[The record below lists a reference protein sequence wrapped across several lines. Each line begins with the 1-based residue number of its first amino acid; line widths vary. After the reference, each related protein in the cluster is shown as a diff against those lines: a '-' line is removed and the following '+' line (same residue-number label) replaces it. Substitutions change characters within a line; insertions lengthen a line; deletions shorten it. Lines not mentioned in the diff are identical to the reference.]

1 MPTLEEQYENIARL
15 SRLYYE
21 GTPEVEDSTFDA
33 LLNEYIEAGGTETVG
48 HGYTP
53 KDRKVTHATRMGSLK
68 KINETSD
75 DKDAS
80 RGLLLTWL
88 EAMKE
93 YYEENADTSTPLTI
107 SVSPKF
113 DGLALSVIVK
123 NGKIERAATRG
134 DGITG
139 ENVTRTALN
148 VADIQALTSQGD
160 GEYRGEILLP
170 QENLEAANERREPN
184 SEPLTQVR
192 NAASGIIRKF
202 NDTFKASETLVFA
215 NHDAGEYV
223 KTYTYSEL
231 IQALPAIL
239 AYYEPLRETFPVKEG
254 KHVGIDGVVFK
265 VENADVRDGVGE
277 SSGSPRWA
285 RAYKYADAVYE
296 SRVTGVIWGNPGK
309 IGRITPVVT
318 YESIP
323 IAGGNYTQA
332 TAHNLTLFNAFDPR
346 VGDAVE
352 MRKAG
357 DVIPY
362 IVSITPA
369 ETNRGPK
376 FEKPST
382 CPLCGAPTA
391 VDGEFLIC
399 TADRVECDPISGLTL
414 IITGLGIKG
423 IRENI
428 VSKVYNAHLVG
439 SPSLHHALNTMRT
452 LPDGSIAELEG
463 LGQKSEETVK
473 QALNTAWSSTPL
485 WAWIYGLNVSRV
497 GESVSQALADTY
509 GSLDGILNA
518 IDDPDTHY
526 RTARHLTGV
535 NWDHIVQGRK
545 RFADLRDWMTEA
557 GVTLPAP
564 EQDTVVQ
571 HDDRWTGKKVALT
584 GSLQVSRSEAEA
596 WLKSRGAI
604 PQKSLSGSTDIL
616 IDAGD
621 GTSTKSRKA
630 QKQGTAVVTGDEFM
644 AQYGE

>member
-1 MPTLEEQYENIARL
+1 MPTLEEQYTNIARL

-21 GTPEVEDSTFDA
+21 GTPEVDDATFDA
-33 LLNEYIEAGGTETVG
+33 LLNDYVEAGGAETVG

-53 KDRKVTHATRMGSLK
+53 KDRKVTHASRMGSLK
-68 KINETSD
+68 KITETEDKETST
-75 DKDAS
+75 
-80 RGLLLTWL
+80 GLLIAWL
-88 EAMKE
+88 DSMKE
-93 YYEENADTSTPLTI
+93 FYEENADTSVPLTI

-134 DGITG
+134 DGIVG
-139 ENVTRTALN
+139 ENVTHTAMQ
-148 VADIQALTSQGD
+148 VADIQALIAKGD

-170 QENLEAANERREPN
+170 SENLAEANARRDPN
-184 SEPLTQVR
+184 SDPLTQVR

-202 NDTFKASETLVFA
+202 NDTLKAAETLVFA
-215 NHDAGEYV
+215 NHDAGDYV

-231 IQALPAIL
+231 IEQLTAII
-239 AYYEPLRETFPVKEG
+239 AHYAPLRETFPVKED
-254 KHVGIDGVVFK
+254 KHVGIDGIVFK
-265 VENADVRDGVGE
+265 IENADVRDGIGS

-285 RAYKYADAVYE
+285 RAYKYTDVVYK
-296 SRVTGVIWGNPGK
+296 SRVTGVIWRNPGK

-346 VGDAVE
+346 IGDIVE
-352 MRKAG
+352 MKKAG

-362 IVSITPA
+362 IVSITAPEGA
-369 ETNRGPK
+369 RGAG

-391 VDGEFLIC
+391 VDGEFLVC
-399 TADRVECDPISGLTL
+399 TADRVECDPVSGLTL

-428 VSKVYNAHLVG
+428 VSKVYDAHLTG
-439 SPSLHHALNTMRT
+439 APSLHHALSTMRT
-452 LPDGSIAELEG
+452 LPEGSIAELEG
-463 LGQKSEETVK
+463 LGQKSEDTVK
-473 QALNTAWSSTPL
+473 QALDTAWSSTPL

-497 GESVSQALADTY
+497 GNSVSEALADTY

-526 RTARHLTGV
+526 RNARHLTGV
-535 NWDHIVQGRK
+535 NWEHIVQGRQ
-545 RFADLRDWMTEA
+545 RFADLRDWMSEA
-557 GVTLPAP
+557 GVTIPAP
-564 EQDTVVQ
+564 DQSTTVQ

-584 GSLQVSRSEAEA
+584 GSLDISRSDAEA

-604 PQKSLSGSTDIL
+604 SQKSLSGSTDIL

-630 QKQGTAVVTGDEFM
+630 QKQGTTVVTGDEFM